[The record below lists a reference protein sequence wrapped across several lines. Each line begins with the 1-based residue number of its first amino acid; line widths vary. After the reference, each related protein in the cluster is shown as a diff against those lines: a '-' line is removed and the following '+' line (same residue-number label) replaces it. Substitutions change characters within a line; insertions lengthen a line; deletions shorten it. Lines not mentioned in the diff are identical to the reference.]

1 MLRAPQAQTAKAVGD
16 EPDPAP
22 RGLIILVNFQDS
34 EFKTPKDTIDS
45 MLNAENFT
53 RRYKYRSFATGL
65 PRNTTVTSSGSA
77 RKYFQ
82 DQSYGAYNPRFD
94 VVGPVTVSEKAEYYG
109 GNDDAN
115 APMMIIEACE
125 LVDDSVD
132 FKNYDHDGDGYV
144 DFVYVIYAGYG
155 EADSGMDSVV
165 WPHAWDVSWYGYHHD
180 GKYIGRYACG
190 CEMNYI
196 SKVYDGIGTFC
207 HEFSHVLGLPDLYC
221 TSSSGTAP
229 HTLNDWDIM
238 DYGPYNNDGNTPP
251 AYSAYERF
259 YMGWLTPRLLTDPE
273 YVTLPLLN
281 ETGEALVMNLSDS
294 HPTKGWDPRP
304 TVFYLLETRTKSG
317 WDKYL
322 PGSGMLITK
331 VNYSSYKW
339 QNNSVNN
346 NARSMGVDIIE
357 AKENTGNWGS
367 STDAFPAGA
376 TEWTGLTNHEVT
388 EITRNT
394 ADGSVSFSF
403 RGAPK
408 PMPQAIEMP
417 EGAVKVQ
424 KTLHDGQVLIV
435 RDGKIYDI
443 LGRAL

>member
-1 MLRAPQAQTAKAVGD
+1 MQIYTLFFLRISKKSSTFALKIEYFEMEETAISAALDSCNRYVAWLVLLFMTYWLPIVIVK
-16 EPDPAP
+16 
-22 RGLIILVNFQDS
+22 ILV
-34 EFKTPKDTIDS
+34 KI
-45 MLNAENFT
+45 
-53 RRYKYRSFATGL
+53 
-65 PRNTTVTSSGSA
+65 RN
-77 RKYFQ
+77 YW
-82 DQSYGAYNPRFD
+82 DP
-94 VVGPVTVSEKAEYYG
+94 
-109 GNDDAN
+109 
-115 APMMIIEACE
+115 
-125 LVDDSVD
+125 
-132 FKNYDHDGDGYV
+132 DG
-144 DFVYVIYAGYG
+144 FILL
-155 EADSGMDSVV
+155 M
-165 WPHAWDVSWYGYHHD
+165 P
-180 GKYIGRYACG
+180 
-190 CEMNYI
+190 
-196 SKVYDGIGTFC
+196 
-207 HEFSHVLGLPDLYC
+207 YC
-221 TSSSGTAP
+221 P
-229 HTLNDWDIM
+229 
-238 DYGPYNNDGNTPP
+238 GPYNNDGNTPP

-259 YMGWLTPRLLTDPE
+259 YMGWLTPRLLTEPE

-376 TEWTGLTNHEVT
+376 TEWTELMNHEVT

-408 PMPQAIEMP
+408 PMPQAIETP
-417 EGAVKVQ
+417 EGEVKVQ
-424 KTLHDGQVLIV
+424 KILHDGQVLIV